1 MLDVEKVKK
10 VINDLKQAEAHA
22 VKLKAEMDVVKKQA
36 TEIFKKHRIKG
47 FAEMNVLEDKL
58 KQAEQ
63 DVAVSTQQ
71 AVDYIAQ
78 VNQIKQETENVL
90 IG

>member
-1 MLDVEKVKK
+1 MLDVDKVKK
-10 VINDLKQAEAHA
+10 VINDLKQAEADA

-36 TEIFKKHRIKG
+36 TEIFKKYSIKG
-47 FAEMNVLEDKL
+47 FAEMSVLEEKL
-58 KQAEQ
+58 KQAET
-63 DVAVSTQQ
+63 DVAEATQQ
-71 AVDYIAQ
+71 ATEYIAQ

>member
-1 MLDVEKVKK
+1 MLDVDKVKK
-10 VINDLKQAEAHA
+10 VINDLKQAEADA

-36 TEIFKKHRIKG
+36 TEIFKKYGIKG
-47 FAEMNVLEDKL
+47 FSEMNVLEEKL

-63 DVAVSTQQ
+63 DVAFSTQQ
-71 AVDYIAQ
+71 AMDYIAQ